1 VAVEPTPAAPPVP
14 ARAARPPS
22 FVTAAFRVF
31 DLSLG
36 QMLWSRRTIFL
47 ALVVSAPV
55 VLGLIVRIL
64 TSSGIGGVVRMGGS
78 AVVAGPSIFGLFIW
92 LLYLRFIIPV
102 LGVFYGTALI
112 ADEVEDKTITYLF
125 TRPIARGAVVVG
137 KYLAYLAATTLVVL
151 PSVMVLYF
159 LVVPTGGGTLAAA
172 FPALVK
178 DLGLLW
184 LGLAVYGAL
193 FAWVGAQFKYPLVTG
208 LVFAFGWEQGILL
221 IPGYLKRFTIA
232 YYIQGLVPHAMP
244 QDSALSILQVVV
256 RDALSAPMSLFWLG
270 VIWLLFLVLATRTV
284 SRREYVLEQ

>member
-1 VAVEPTPAAPPVP
+1 VAVETIPAAPPVP
-14 ARAARPPS
+14 ARVPRPPS
-22 FVTAAFRVF
+22 FATAAFRVF

-55 VLGLIVRIL
+55 ILGVIVRIL
-64 TSSGIGGVVRMGGS
+64 TSSGIGGSVRVGGS

-125 TRPIARGAVVVG
+125 TRPIPRGAVVVG
-137 KYLAYLAATTLVVL
+137 KYLAYLAATILVVL

-159 LVVPTGGGTLAAA
+159 LVVPTGGGSLAAA

-178 DLGLLW
+178 DLGLLG
-184 LGLAVYGAL
+184 LGLAVYGSL
-193 FAWVGAQFKYPLVTG
+193 FAWVGSQFKYPLVTG

-221 IPGYLKRFTIA
+221 IPGYLKRLTIA
-232 YYIQGLVPHAMP
+232 YYVQGLVPHAMP
-244 QDSALSILQVVV
+244 QDSALSILQVVS

-270 VIWLLFLVLATRTV
+270 FIWIIFLLLSARTV
-284 SRREYVLEQ
+284 SRKEYVLEQ